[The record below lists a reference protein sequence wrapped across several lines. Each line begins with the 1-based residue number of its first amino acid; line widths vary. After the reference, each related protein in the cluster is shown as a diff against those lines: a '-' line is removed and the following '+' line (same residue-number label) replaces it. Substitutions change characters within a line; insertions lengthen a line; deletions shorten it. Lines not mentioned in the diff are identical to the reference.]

1 MVLWGIQNHLIS
13 TEMNIT
19 VPEDQL
25 ARITLELAM
34 TNQVLLRT
42 LLSQL
47 QMTWEKVH
55 GVSMDEKEYTDLI
68 DHLLETNRL
77 AVEEAVRSMVR

>member
-1 MVLWGIQNHLIS
+1 
-13 TEMNIT
+13 MNIT